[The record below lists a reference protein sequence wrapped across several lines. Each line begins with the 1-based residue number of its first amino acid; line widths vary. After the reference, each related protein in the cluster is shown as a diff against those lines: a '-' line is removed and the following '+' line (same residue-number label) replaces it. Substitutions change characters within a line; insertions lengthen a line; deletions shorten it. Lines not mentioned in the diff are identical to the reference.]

1 MPLTAIILVCLSAGI
16 HATWNLLAHSQQ
28 KLSGNLF
35 LHYQIVSCFAIFVP
49 ELVAELQGDHFS
61 VALWSAVL
69 VGGVINGIYY
79 LGLTMGYR
87 NGNFT
92 VIYPVS
98 RALPIL
104 FLVGFDIFRGQEP
117 SLLGWLGI
125 ILVVVGCAIAPLQSL
140 QKITVSEY
148 WNESIVWVFVIALA
162 TTGYSIVDKLA
173 VEILPLGNLAELARF
188 TLLQSLFT
196 APCLWFIMG
205 FIEEKQEHEPNEL
218 QVSTPASSEV
228 SLTPSLTPLVSL
240 LADWQPAILFSLF
253 VFGSTLF
260 MLWAYQL
267 SPHVSYLAGL
277 RQISIVFGVVIG
289 VFILRE
295 ASPKLRIGAA
305 LVITLGILCIS
316 QTSA

>member
-1 MPLTAIILVCLSAGI
+1 MPLTAIVLVCLSAGI

-35 LHYQIVSCFAIFVP
+35 LHYQIVSCFVIFVP

-69 VGGVINGIYY
+69 VGGVINAIYY

-92 VIYPVS
+92 VIYPMS

-104 FLVGFDIFRGQEP
+104 FLVGFDIFRGQQP

-125 ILVVVGCAIAPLQSL
+125 ILLVVGCAIAPLQSL
-140 QKITVSEY
+140 QKIAVSEY

-188 TLLQSLFT
+188 TLLQSVFT
-196 APCLWFIMG
+196 APCLWFIVR
-205 FIEEKQEHEPNEL
+205 FIEEKNEL
-218 QVSTPASSEV
+218 QVSTPASSKV
-228 SLTPSLTPLVSL
+228 SRTPLVSL
-240 LADWQPAILFSLF
+240 LADLQPAILFSLF

-267 SPHVSYLAGL
+267 STHVSYLAGL

-305 LVITLGILCIS
+305 LMITLGILCIS